1 MPTLRK
7 APARK
12 AAGGG
17 ALAKAKAKKA
27 ENGALDDA
35 ALKELVPSGM
45 AHSFVRSKMHDK
57 ALAVAGLGEPA
68 DWDGE
73 MPELP
78 DDIATLDHDM
88 LSNLH
93 AAFTNAYSTAQWYAS
108 RFYVE
113 ADAYEE
119 IADYLENVALSDS
132 NQSNDT
138 KRKAEARTD
147 ERVVAAK
154 ALERDAYRN
163 YVRFRDLAATLDRRA
178 KAVSRIGGFIGDEA
192 EHEEARAAKLSTR
205 GRSAGASRGDS
216 KGAIKRKP
224 RR

>member
-1 MPTLRK
+1 MATTLKRK
-7 APARK
+7 PLAR
-12 AAGGG
+12 G
-17 ALAKAKAKKA
+17 ASKAKG
-27 ENGALDDA
+27 NGALDDD
-35 ALKELVPSGM
+35 ALKELVPSGI
-45 AHSFVRSKMHDK
+45 AHSFVRSKLHDK
-57 ALAVAGLGEPA
+57 ALAVAGLSEPA
-68 DWDGE
+68 NWDGD
-73 MPELP
+73 MPEMP
-78 DDIATLDHDM
+78 DDIASLDHDE

-93 AAFTNAYSTAQWYAS
+93 AAFTNAFSTAQWYAS
-108 RFYVE
+108 RYYVE

-119 IADYLENVALSDS
+119 IADYLENVALTDSD
-132 NQSNDT
+132 QSNDT

-178 KAVSRIGGFIGDEA
+178 RAVSRVGGFISDES
-192 EHEEARAAKLSTR
+192 EVEEQRPGRAMASR
-205 GRSAGASRGDS
+205 GRAAGASRGDA

>member
-1 MPTLRK
+1 MPAVKKKLAKRT
-7 APARK
+7 
-12 AAGGG
+12 GG
-17 ALAKAKAKKA
+17 ALAGAPSRRSA
-27 ENGALDDA
+27 NGELDDD
-35 ALKELVPSGM
+35 ALKKLVPSGM

-57 ALAVAGLGEPA
+57 ALSVAGLGEPS
-68 DWDGE
+68 DWDGD
-73 MPELP
+73 MPEMP
-78 DDIATLDHDM
+78 DDIASLTHDE

-93 AAFTNAYSTAQWYAS
+93 AEFTNAYSTAMWYAS

-119 IADYLENVALSDS
+119 IADYLENVCLSDS
-132 NQSNDT
+132 EQSNDT

-178 KAVSRIGGFIGDEA
+178 RAVSRVGGFVSGEA
-192 EHEEARAAKLSTR
+192 EMEEERPARAMTSR
-205 GRSAGASRGDS
+205 GNAAGNSRGDA
-216 KGAIKRKP
+216 KGAVKRKP